1 MKISYGEH
9 GKGQKIRFPVEQEKN
24 MTINGVSKTG
34 YANATVAEMLQRE
47 GYKISQVAIE
57 LNEQILPKGQYEDTV
72 LKEDDV
78 IEVVSFMGG
87 GC

>member
-1 MKISYGEH
+1 
-9 GKGQKIRFPVEQEKN
+9 

-57 LNEQILPKGQYEDTV
+57 LNEQI
-72 LKEDDV
+72 
-78 IEVVSFMGG
+78 
-87 GC
+87 

>member
-1 MKISYGEH
+1 M
-9 GKGQKIRFPVEQEKN
+9 FPVEQEKD

-57 LNEQILPKGQYEDTV
+57 LNEQILPKGQYEETV

>member
-1 MKISYGEH
+1 
-9 GKGQKIRFPVEQEKN
+9 

-34 YANATVAEMLQRE
+34 YANVTVAEMLQRE
-47 GYKISQVAIE
+47 GYQLSHVAIE
-57 LNEQILPKGQYEDTV
+57 LNEQILPKGQYEETV
-72 LKEDDV
+72 LGEDDV

>member
-1 MKISYGEH
+1 
-9 GKGQKIRFPVEQEKN
+9 
-24 MTINGVSKTG
+24 MTINGVSKKG

-87 GC
+87 GAC

>member
-1 MKISYGEH
+1 
-9 GKGQKIRFPVEQEKN
+9 

-34 YANATVAEMLQRE
+34 YVNVTVEEMLQRE

>member
-1 MKISYGEH
+1 
-9 GKGQKIRFPVEQEKN
+9 

-34 YANATVAEMLQRE
+34 YASATVAEMLQRE

>member
-1 MKISYGEH
+1 
-9 GKGQKIRFPVEQEKN
+9 

-78 IEVVSFMGG
+78 IEVVSFIGRRLLG
-87 GC
+87 KEAYYNERRQTDPWRT

>member
-1 MKISYGEH
+1 
-9 GKGQKIRFPVEQEKN
+9 

-47 GYKISQVAIE
+47 DYKISQVAIE

>member
-1 MKISYGEH
+1 
-9 GKGQKIRFPVEQEKN
+9 

-34 YANATVAEMLQRE
+34 YANVTIAEMLQRE

-57 LNEQILPKGQYEDTV
+57 LNEQIVPKGQYEDTV

>member
-1 MKISYGEH
+1 
-9 GKGQKIRFPVEQEKN
+9 

-34 YANATVAEMLQRE
+34 YANATIAEMLQRE

>member
-1 MKISYGEH
+1 M
-9 GKGQKIRFPVEQEKN
+9 FPVEQEKD

>member
-1 MKISYGEH
+1 
-9 GKGQKIRFPVEQEKN
+9 
-24 MTINGVSKTG
+24 MTINGVSKAG